1 MKLSRREAFLLFFMG
16 LLTVAGLMIAFII
29 IPLNNK
35 IDANK
40 VKLSGLELQKMI
52 IEATLPLEP
61 ILKVRREELLKEV
74 SDELDKIETPMN
86 AAQFDRWMLPTSTLH
101 ETIVVGA
108 SFTQAVVGS
117 PDSTVSE
124 LYDPMYKIR
133 SLILDYNK
141 EPIPESG
148 IPVSTSQL
156 LHARFSYRLQTDYL
170 QFRHIT
176 RDISSWNTTI
186 YLNEATFDFE
196 TEEALLVVDVY
207 MIHKLL
213 PDENPKD
220 YSGDF
225 IPGRDNL
232 DHDHDDEE

>member
-1 MKLSRREAFLLFFMG
+1 MKLSRRETFLLFVMG
-16 LLTVAGLMIAFII
+16 LIAIAGLMIAFIVL
-29 IPLNNK
+29 PLNNK

-40 VKLSGLELQKMI
+40 VKLSGLESQKTVI
-52 IEATLPLEP
+52 DATLPLEP
-61 ILKVRREELLKEV
+61 ILKVRREELLNEV
-74 SDELDKIETPMN
+74 SAELNKIETPMN
-86 AAQFDRWMLPTSTLH
+86 AAQFDRWMLPLTTLH
-101 ETIVVGA
+101 ETIVIGA
-108 SFTQAVVGS
+108 QFTQPVVES

-141 EPIPESG
+141 EAMPVSG
-148 IPVSTSQL
+148 IPVTTSQL
-156 LHARFSYRLQTDYL
+156 LHSRFSYRIQTDYL

-176 RDISSWNTTI
+176 RDISSWDTTI

-196 TEEALLVVDVY
+196 TGEALLVIDAY
-207 MIHKLL
+207 MIHKLI

-232 DHDHDDEE
+232 IHDHDD

>member
-1 MKLSRREAFLLFFMG
+1 MKLSRREAFLIFVMG
-16 LLTVAGLMIAFII
+16 LIALAGLMIAFII
-29 IPLNNK
+29 LPLTNK
-35 IDANK
+35 LDANK
-40 VKLSGLELQKMI
+40 VKLAGLESQKVI
-52 IEATLPLEP
+52 VDATLPLEP
-61 ILKVRREELLKEV
+61 ILRVRREELLKEV
-74 SDELDKIETPMN
+74 SSILNKIETPMN

-108 SFTQAVVGS
+108 SFTQPVVES
-117 PDSTVSE
+117 PDSTISE

-141 EPIPESG
+141 EAVAASE
-148 IPVSTSQL
+148 IPVTTSQL
-156 LHARFSYRLQTDYL
+156 LHSRFSYRLQTDYL

-176 RDISSWNTTI
+176 RDISSWDTTI

-207 MIHKLL
+207 MIHKLI

-232 DHDHDDEE
+232 DHDHEDEE

>member
-1 MKLSRREAFLLFFMG
+1 MKLSRREIFLLFFMG
-16 LLTVAGLMIAFII
+16 LIAITGLMFAFVIM
-29 IPLNNK
+29 PLNNK
-35 IDANK
+35 LDSNK
-40 VKLSGLELQKMI
+40 VKLTGLESQKTI
-52 IEATLPLEP
+52 IDATLPLEP
-61 ILKVRREELLKEV
+61 ILKVRREELLVEV
-74 SDELDKIETPMN
+74 SNELNKIETPMN
-86 AAQFDRWMLPTSTLH
+86 AAQFDRWMLPLTTLH
-101 ETIVVGA
+101 ETIVIGA
-108 SFTQAVVGS
+108 QFTQPVVES

-141 EPIPESG
+141 EAMPVSG
-148 IPVSTSQL
+148 IPATTSQL
-156 LHARFSYRLQTDYL
+156 LHSRFSYRIQTDYL

-176 RDISSWNTTI
+176 RDISSWDTTI

-196 TEEALLVVDVY
+196 TGEAMLVIDAY
-207 MIHKLL
+207 MIHKLI

-232 DHDHDDEE
+232 IHDHDD

>member
-1 MKLSRREAFLLFFMG
+1 MKLSRRETFLLFIMG
-16 LLTVAGLMIAFII
+16 LLAIGGLMIAFIVM
-29 IPLNNK
+29 PLSNK

-40 VKLSGLELQKMI
+40 VKLSGLEAQKSI
-52 IEATLPLEP
+52 IDATLPLEP
-61 ILKVRREELLKEV
+61 ILKVRREELLNEV
-74 SDELDKIETPMN
+74 STELNKIETPMN
-86 AAQFDRWMLPTSTLH
+86 AAQFDRWMLPLTTLH
-101 ETIVVGA
+101 ETIVIGA
-108 SFTQAVVGS
+108 QFTQPVVES

-141 EPIPESG
+141 EAMPVSG
-148 IPVSTSQL
+148 IPVTTSQL
-156 LHARFSYRLQTDYL
+156 LHSRFSYRIQTDYL

-176 RDISSWNTTI
+176 RDISSWDTTI

-196 TEEALLVVDVY
+196 TGEAMLVIDAY
-207 MIHKLL
+207 MIHKLI

-232 DHDHDDEE
+232 IHDHDD